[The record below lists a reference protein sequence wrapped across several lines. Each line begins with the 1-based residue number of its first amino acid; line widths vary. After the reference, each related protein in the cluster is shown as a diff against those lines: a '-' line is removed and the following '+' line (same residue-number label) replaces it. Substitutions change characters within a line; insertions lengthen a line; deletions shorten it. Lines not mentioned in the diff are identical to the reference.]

1 MENETNNN
9 ESPPFFQMIL
19 NDNMLLLF
27 LGVVIFLAF
36 YVAWGFIELG
46 NVPALPDEVR
56 DEVMSTNY

>member
-1 MENETNNN
+1 MENETNTN

-46 NVPALPDEVR
+46 NVPNLPDEVKE
-56 DEVMSTNY
+56 EVMSTNY

>member
-56 DEVMSTNY
+56 DEVMSNNY